1 MRILIISMFLLKYSI
16 SENLCLWETGCR
28 NDNDCI
34 PGTYCY
40 KQRYWSQCKEVYF
53 EPSTQC
59 FGTFNTIHAGWGCNP
74 YFSNECCNHFAH
86 CTSTRLCMLEC
97 SHNSIYTIVP
107 TIGPPI
113 IVPTVIPSI
122 GPSTIVPTI
131 GPSTI
136 VPTIGPSTIVPTI
149 GPSTVVPTIGPSTV
163 VPTIGPST
171 VVPTIGPSTVVPTIG
186 PSTVVPT
193 IGPSTIV
200 PTIGP
205 STVVPTIVSTIMQ
218 TTNEPTVLHS
228 NVSNISENE
237 NPPTV
242 SPITSATSSNYV
254 NTQKFGHF
262 TIGKIVAFVSLFFVT
277 IAMILFL
284 YNAFLLYHD
293 VLNPVQKNKK
303 KCKENNDIEK
313 KMSISDDS
321 SNSTN
326 SVKVYIERQYTS
338 VSTDEYD

>member
-16 SENLCLWETGCR
+16 SENLCMWETGCR
-28 NDNDCI
+28 NDDDCI

-40 KQRYWSQCKEVYF
+40 KERYWSQCKEVYF
-53 EPSTQC
+53 EPSKQC

-86 CTSTRLCMLEC
+86 CTSTHLCMLEC
-97 SHNSIYTIVP
+97 SLNSIYTIVP
-107 TIGPPI
+107 TIVPSI
-113 IVPTVIPSI
+113 IVP
-122 GPSTIVPTI
+122 
-131 GPSTI
+131 
-136 VPTIGPSTIVPTI
+136 
-149 GPSTVVPTIGPSTV
+149 
-163 VPTIGPST
+163 
-171 VVPTIGPSTVVPTIG
+171 TVVPTIG

-193 IGPSTIV
+193 IGPSTI
-200 PTIGP
+200 
-205 STVVPTIVSTIMQ
+205 MQ
-218 TTNEPTVLHS
+218 STNEPTVLHS
-228 NVSNISENE
+228 HVSNLSESE

-242 SPITSATSSNYV
+242 SPVTTATSSNYV

-321 SNSTN
+321 SNSSN

-338 VSTDEYD
+338 VSTDEYE

>member
-28 NDNDCI
+28 NYNDCI

-131 GPSTI
+131 GPST
-136 VPTIGPSTIVPTI
+136 
-149 GPSTVVPTIGPSTV
+149 
-163 VPTIGPST
+163 
-171 VVPTIGPSTVVPTIG
+171 
-186 PSTVVPT
+186 
-193 IGPSTIV
+193 
-200 PTIGP
+200 
-205 STVVPTIVSTIMQ
+205 VVPTIVSTIMQ

-228 NVSNISENE
+228 HVSNISENE